1 MKSSPFDIKRISLI
15 AFGLVMV
22 AAAFFALVKSGV
34 GSVIR
39 LFNELQTEHKEIK
52 IIKEN
57 IATLKK
63 VDIAV
68 VNKTDQVFFTMPDRS
83 LVPLVVSNLKTESTD
98 KFKIETVRSDSTTT
112 QNEAVDGLS
121 LLYEGTVD
129 EKENI
134 VEIID
139 LIQKY
144 SPLTVVERMELKETG
159 VNYKINLRLAT
170 FWSELPTELP
180 QLKEPVTELNE
191 EETKLM
197 ETVSQFKRPSSST
210 LNPQGPVDRP
220 NPFI

>member
-1 MKSSPFDIKRISLI
+1 MKSSPFDFKRIALI

-22 AAAFFALVKSGV
+22 AAAFYALIKSGA
-34 GSVIR
+34 GSVTR
-39 LFNELQTEHKEIK
+39 LYKELQTEHKEIK
-52 IIKEN
+52 VIKEN

-68 VNKTDQVFFTMPDRS
+68 ISKTDQVFFTMPDRS

-112 QNEAVDGLS
+112 QNASIEGLS

-129 EKENI
+129 EKEQI
-134 VEIID
+134 VEIVD
-139 LIQKY
+139 SIQKY
-144 SPLTVVERMELKETG
+144 APLTVVERMELKETG
-159 VNYKINLRLAT
+159 VNYKINLRLST

-180 QLKEPVTELNE
+180 QLKEPVTELTE

-197 ETVSQFKRPSSST
+197 DAVSQFKKPSSST